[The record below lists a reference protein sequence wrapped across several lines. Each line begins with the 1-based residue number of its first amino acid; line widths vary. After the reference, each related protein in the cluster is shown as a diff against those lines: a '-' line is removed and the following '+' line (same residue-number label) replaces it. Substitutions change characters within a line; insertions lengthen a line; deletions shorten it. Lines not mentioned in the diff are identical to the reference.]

1 MEMKI
6 KVLHYLDNL
15 DLGGTTKT
23 CQLFFEHS
31 SSTQFDSYVAY
42 KADSDMT
49 RLDEFVIASKV
60 CDGQLIALDEE
71 VILQDVIYKNS
82 IDILHV
88 YRSGFSQFPEPGLSI
103 KVPHF
108 VETNVFGHIDSNPRI
123 DRTLYMS
130 EWLMN
135 YSMTQLNGIS
145 HSMPSRRFDFV
156 NNPVESPA
164 SQLSLKLDIDDD
176 AIILGRCGRPDNGIY
191 NSVSVRAA
199 HLLRMQGYPIH
210 FLVVAPPS
218 NMIDDL
224 AKYDIP
230 FHTISPTTS
239 ASVLSQFYNTVDIYA
254 HARADG
260 ETFGVNIAEAMM
272 HAKPVVTHWA
282 TPSFPGMGVF
292 QSQTELVDDG
302 KTGFVVDNDVGEYAD
317 ALKKLIDDPKL
328 RVSMGVEGARKAKE
342 QYHAASCVKKLE
354 SIYREVI
361 SE

>member
-23 CQLFFEHS
+23 AQLFFEHS
-31 SSTQFDSYVAY
+31 SSTQFEVGVAY
-42 KADSDMT
+42 KADADMT
-49 RLDEFVIASKV
+49 RLDEFVMASKV
-60 CDGQLIALDEE
+60 CRGSLFPLQSSAD
-71 VILQDVIYKNS
+71 LQDVIYQNGF
-82 IDILHV
+82 DILHV
-88 YRSGFSQFPEPGLSI
+88 YRSGFEQFPEPGLHVQ
-103 KVPHF
+103 VPHF
-108 VETNVFGHIDSNPRI
+108 VETNVFGHIDPNPRI

-135 YSMTQLNGIS
+135 YSLSQLNGVG
-145 HSMPSRRFDFV
+145 HNMPARRFDFV
-156 NNPVESPA
+156 NNPVEDPA
-164 SQLSLKLDIDDD
+164 SQVMLGLDIPDD
-176 AIILGRCGRPDNGIY
+176 AIVLGRCGRPDNGIY

-230 FHTISPTTS
+230 FHTISPTTT

-260 ETFGVNIAEAMM
+260 ETFGVNIAEAMI

-292 QSQTELVDDG
+292 QSQTQLVDHD
-302 KTGFVVDNDVGEYAD
+302 KTGFIVENDVSEYAE
-317 ALKKLIDDPKL
+317 ALKKLIDDPAL
-328 RVSMGVEGARKAKE
+328 RVSMGVEGVRKAKE
-342 QYHAASCVKKLE
+342 QYHVSACVKKLE
-354 SIYREVI
+354 SIYREVV
-361 SE
+361 SG